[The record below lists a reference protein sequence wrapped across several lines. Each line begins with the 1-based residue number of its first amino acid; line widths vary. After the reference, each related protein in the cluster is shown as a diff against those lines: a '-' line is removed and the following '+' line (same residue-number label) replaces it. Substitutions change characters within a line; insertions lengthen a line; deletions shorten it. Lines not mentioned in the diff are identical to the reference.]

1 MLAVVYIQE
10 KDGMSQLNTSP
21 EYKVHLI
28 EVILTHSISEVFKTP
43 QIFNFR
49 SDS

>member
-10 KDGMSQLNTSP
+10 KEGMSKLNTSS
-21 EYKVHLI
+21 EHKVHL
-28 EVILTHSISEVFKTP
+28 ILTHSISEVFKTP